1 MVNAHEEAS
10 QWRTAAS
17 PPSVNAHE
25 EAHMD
30 GLQQLGIEGAEVAD
44 EPVAKNVLIGVGGVL
59 LVIAALIPITAAVI
73 TVVVVVTAYGGAMLG
88 L

>member
-1 MVNAHEEAS
+1 
-10 QWRTAAS
+10 
-17 PPSVNAHE
+17 
-25 EAHMD
+25 MD
-30 GLQQLGIEGAEVAD
+30 GLQQLGIEGVEVPE

-73 TVVVVVTAYGGAMLG
+73 TIVVVVTSYGGAMLG

>member
-1 MVNAHEEAS
+1 
-10 QWRTAAS
+10 
-17 PPSVNAHE
+17 
-25 EAHMD
+25 MD
-30 GLQQLGIEGAEVAD
+30 GLQQLGIEGTEVTD

-73 TVVVVVTAYGGAMLG
+73 TVVVVVTTYGGAMLR